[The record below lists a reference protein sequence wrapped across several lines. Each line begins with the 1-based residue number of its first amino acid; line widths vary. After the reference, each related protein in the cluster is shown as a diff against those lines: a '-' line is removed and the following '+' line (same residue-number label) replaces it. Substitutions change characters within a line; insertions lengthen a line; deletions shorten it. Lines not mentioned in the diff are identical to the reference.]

1 MSSEKGLK
9 YIYTQEYKLS
19 LLLAVFILE
28 DALFGQT
35 FVVRLVIRLQYKD
48 GHRTHYQVAQQKIVR
63 LDRCVLRPSNDECWP
78 KFILT
83 DKASSTIKTAII
95 TLEGIE
101 KIKTKQKKQNKT
113 VSRIF
118 QTLYI
123 LIGCFH
129 RTIICFSLFISL
141 FQRAKNN

>member
-48 GHRTHYQVAQQKIVR
+48 GHRTHYPLIKSHNRGLFVWTDVSCVR
-63 LDRCVLRPSNDECWP
+63 RMTNVCPS
-78 KFILT
+78 
-83 DKASSTIKTAII
+83 SS
-95 TLEGIE
+95 
-101 KIKTKQKKQNKT
+101 
-113 VSRIF
+113 
-118 QTLYI
+118 
-123 LIGCFH
+123 
-129 RTIICFSLFISL
+129 
-141 FQRAKNN
+141 